1 MNKILEN
8 KVQIRKATGDVMLTL
23 WGYEDVYTAS
33 PTAKYFYRNISSGN
47 AVFWTVENEG
57 ELIGELYAFLDIEE
71 DRDFADGIS
80 TAYLCAFR
88 IRKEYRGQGLG
99 TSLMERALVDLKTA
113 GFRYATIG
121 VSDERNERLYRRMGF
136 TEEKKMCYFDPCA
149 RDENMQPQPDEGY
162 LLLSKTL

>member
-1 MNKILEN
+1 M
-8 KVQIRKATGDVMLTL
+8 QIRKATGEEMLAL
-23 WGYEDVYTAS
+23 WGYEDANTAS

-47 AVFWTVENEG
+47 AAFWTVDNEG
-57 ELIGELYAFLDIEE
+57 ELIGELYAFLNIEE

-99 TSLMERALVDLKTA
+99 TSLMERALADLKA
-113 GFRYATIG
+113 SGFRYATIG
-121 VSDERNERLYRRMGF
+121 VSEERNERLYRRIGF
-136 TEEKKMCYFDPCA
+136 TKEIKTCYSDPCA
-149 RDENMQPQPDEGY
+149 RDDDMHPIPDEGY